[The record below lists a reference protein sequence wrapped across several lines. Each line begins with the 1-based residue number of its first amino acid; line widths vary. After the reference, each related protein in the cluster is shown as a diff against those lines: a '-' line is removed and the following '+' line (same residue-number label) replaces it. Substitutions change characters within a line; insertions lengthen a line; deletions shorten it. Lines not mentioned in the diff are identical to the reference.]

1 MIIMKSY
8 WITLESYKSSCSGK
22 GKLCGLEGYSG
33 VVDHHIIVDNHSVVL
48 EDLSQVVEDDDPEG
62 VEDHP

>member
-1 MIIMKSY
+1 MKSY

-22 GKLCGLEGYSG
+22 GKLCGLQDYSG
-33 VVDHHIIVDNHSVVL
+33 DHIIVDNHSVVL
-48 EDLSQVVEDDDPEG
+48 RDLSQVVEDGDPEG